1 MYYNNTKM
9 QNYNLEQLIRVLVKQ
24 NQNMFGFEIVPVV
37 VEDTNTYTAPSGSF
51 YYAVKAVSGDAVI
64 TEATDIAGN
73 VVFSGYTIKEGDTWN
88 FPFAEITFTSGK
100 GILYPAVKFDA
111 FLN

>member
-1 MYYNNTKM
+1 M

-37 VEDTNTYTAPSGSF
+37 ADATAEAVTYTAPSGSF
-51 YYAVKAVSGDAVI
+51 YYAVKAIDGDARI
-64 TEATDIAGN
+64 TATDIAGN
-73 VVFSGYTIKEGDTWN
+73 LVFSGYTIKEGDTWN
-88 FPFAEITFTSGK
+88 FPIAEVTFDSGK
-100 GILYPAVKFDA
+100 AIIYPAVKFDA

>member
-1 MYYNNTKM
+1 M
-9 QNYNLEQLIRVLVKQ
+9 QNFNLEQLIRVLIKQ
-24 NQNMFGFEIVPVV
+24 NQNMFGFEMVPVV
-37 VEDTNTYTAPSGSF
+37 VTDTETYTASSGSF
-51 YYAVKAVSGDAVI
+51 YYAVKAVDGDVRI

-88 FPFAEITFTSGK
+88 FPLSEITFETGK